1 MKKRGQVVK
10 LRNIGTGKI
19 VEGKVIQHDSV
30 QGYWVEE
37 KVSSNFLDDWKWYPP
52 DQWTEL

>member
-1 MKKRGQVVK
+1 LRKRGQVVK
-10 LRNIGTGKI
+10 LRNIETGKI
-19 VEGKVIQHDSV
+19 VEGKVIQHDSI

-37 KVSSNFLDDWKWYPP
+37 KVSSNFLNDWKWYPP